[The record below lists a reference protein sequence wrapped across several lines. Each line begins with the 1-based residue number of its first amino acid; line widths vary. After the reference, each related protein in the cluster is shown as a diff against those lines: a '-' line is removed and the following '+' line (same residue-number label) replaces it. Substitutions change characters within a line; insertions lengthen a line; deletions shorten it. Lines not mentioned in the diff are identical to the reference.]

1 MGTTR
6 ISVMAE
12 KMNPGEQGG
21 PTPVGARIRRE
32 EDGSLV
38 LDIPVSRDRFLNW
51 FLPLFSIPFTGA
63 GLVLLLFKS
72 DQVGFIPL
80 SIGLLTGWFGM
91 YMAIGR
97 LEIRLAADN
106 MEWTRVFLK
115 RWSTQSLERE
125 GIGSVG
131 TQVGVRTNGRPTSWR
146 LALNPGTNGSRQR
159 LLPGFHSENAIHR
172 LGEIIAKWA
181 QVPFD
186 GKLDHSYD
194 SSD

>member
-1 MGTTR
+1 M
-6 ISVMAE
+6 SDQ
-12 KMNPGEQGG
+12 NQGG
-21 PTPVGARIRRE
+21 GQAPAGARIRRE
-32 EDGSLV
+32 EDGTLV

-63 GLVLLLFKS
+63 GLVLL
-72 DQVGFIPL
+72 VGKGDMVGSIPMG
-80 SIGLLTGWFGM
+80 IGLLTGWFGM

-97 LEIRLAADN
+97 LEIRLEADR

-115 RWSTQSLERE
+115 RWSTQSLERA

-131 TQVGVRTNGRPTSWR
+131 TLVGVRTNGRPTSWR
-146 LALNPGTNGSRQR
+146 LNLTVGGKQR
-159 LLPGFHSENAIHR
+159 LLPGFHTENSIHR
-172 LGEIIAKWA
+172 LGEILGKWA

-186 GKLDHSYD
+186 GNLVRSYD